1 MLARVVLKVEVDF
14 HVSRVVRQSGG
25 GVKFSQPP
33 ELAIKQLLGDDE
45 SMIVPRVERKV
56 GKGQCVVRLEVVLVK
71 HVLPALDGL
80 FLRAHHFRY
89 FAFQIVKPVTQQS

>member
-1 MLARVVLKVEVDF
+1 MLKVEVDF

-25 GVKFSQPP
+25 GVEFSQPP

-45 SMIVPRVERKV
+45 SMVIPRVEREV
-56 GKGQCVVRLEVVLVK
+56 GKGQGVVRLEVVFVK

-89 FAFQIVKPVTQQS
+89 FAFQIVKPVTHSNHK